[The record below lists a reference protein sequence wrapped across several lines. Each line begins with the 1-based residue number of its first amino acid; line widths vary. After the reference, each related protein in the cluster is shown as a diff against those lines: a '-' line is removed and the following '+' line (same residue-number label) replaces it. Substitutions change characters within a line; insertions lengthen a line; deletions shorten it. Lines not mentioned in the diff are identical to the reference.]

1 VTVWTISAEGGTG
14 GDAIAA
20 MLAER
25 AGVPLL
31 DREALAPM
39 AREIEKDFELCDVE
53 AIEEHLVGRL
63 APLALGVAVSGGS
76 PEAVRELRL
85 RQCLPQL
92 GHALLK
98 KASRWPAVI
107 LAPAAFAGLS
117 DHPSAVHVR
126 LRAPFD
132 WRVAR
137 IAREQLLDRKKA
149 EKVVRHDEHVQR
161 AWAKAVFRANIDDP
175 NAFTL
180 AVDVSRLAP
189 DRIVDLMLAAGG
201 VEQSEDAPVYI
212 G

>member
-1 VTVWTISAEGGTG
+1 VTVWTISAERGTG
-14 GDAIAA
+14 GDTIAA

-31 DREALAPM
+31 DREALAPL

-85 RQCLPQL
+85 RQCLPEL
-92 GHALLK
+92 GRALLK

-107 LAPAAFAGLS
+107 LAPAAFAGLPE
-117 DHPSAVHVR
+117 HASAIHVR
-126 LRAPFD
+126 LRAPVE

-137 IAREQLLDRKKA
+137 VAREQLLDRKKA
-149 EKVVRHDEHVQR
+149 EKVVRHDDHVQR
-161 AWAKAVFRANIDDP
+161 AWAKAVFHVNIDDP
-175 NAFTL
+175 NGFTL
-180 AVDVSRLAP
+180 AIDVSRLAP
-189 DRIVDLMLAAGG
+189 DRIVELMLAAGG
-201 VEQSEDAPVYI
+201 VELTDGEPAYVS
-212 G
+212 

>member
-14 GDAIAA
+14 GDVVAA
-20 MLAER
+20 LLAER

-31 DREALAPM
+31 DREALATL

-85 RQCLPQL
+85 RQCLPEL
-92 GHALLK
+92 ARALLK

-107 LAPAAFAGLS
+107 VGPAAFAGLRE
-117 DHPSAVHVR
+117 HPSAVHVR
-126 LRAPFD
+126 LRAPVE

-137 IAREQLLDRKKA
+137 VAREQLLEKKKA
-149 EKVVRHDEHVQR
+149 EKVVRHEDHVQR
-161 AWAKAVFRANIDDP
+161 AWAKAVFHVNIDDP
-175 NAFTL
+175 CAFTL
-180 AVDVSRLAP
+180 VVDVSRLAP
-189 DRIVDLMLAAGG
+189 DRIVDLLLAAGG
-201 VEQSEDAPVYI
+201 VELGRDEPAFV